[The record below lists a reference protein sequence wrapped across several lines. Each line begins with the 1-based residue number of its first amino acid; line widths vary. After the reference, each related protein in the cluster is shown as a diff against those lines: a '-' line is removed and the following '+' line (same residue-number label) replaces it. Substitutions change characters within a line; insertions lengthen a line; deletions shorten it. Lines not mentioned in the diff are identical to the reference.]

1 MKIVAVKGQ
10 LRSDLGK
17 QSAKAVR
24 REELIPCVLYGG
36 DEVVHFSTNQHE
48 VKDIVYTPDFKIAEI
63 QVDGATYRCIL
74 KDVQF
79 HPVTDEIL
87 HIDFLR
93 LIDGTPIKVELPV
106 RFKGTAPG
114 VKSGGKV
121 MRKVRRVKVKTL
133 PEKLVDELLLDVS
146 KLHMGD
152 SIRIRDIETVE
163 GMEILNSPGIPV
175 ATVEVPRAMRS
186 LPATAAAAEGEE
198 EEEGEEGAEGGEEQA
213 GEE

>member
-24 REELIPCVLYGG
+24 REKQIPCVLYGG
-36 DEVVHFSTNQHE
+36 DEVLHFSTSQHD

-63 QVDGATYRCIL
+63 QVDGTTYRCIL

-93 LIDGTPIKVELPV
+93 LIDGTPIKIELPV

-152 SIRIRDIETVE
+152 SIRVRDIQTVE
-163 GMEILNSPGIPV
+163 GMEILSSPGIPV

-186 LPATAAAAEGEE
+186 MPAAAAAGEE
-198 EEEGEEGAEGGEEQA
+198 EEEELEEGAEGGEEQA